1 MANNTIDVNSVYQK
15 VLALANKEQR
25 GYITPQEFNYFAD
38 QAQYYIFENYFYDLK
53 TARLKP
59 TNDTEASDEIEILNE
74 KISVHKRINQAVTV
88 STGIHTVPSTVYNL
102 TSVFKDTINIHE
114 VDNAEL
120 RFISGNPL
128 SSPTATR
135 PVYERVGANKI
146 KIHPTTTYSA
156 DANIKCDFVEK
167 PALPNWGYVV
177 INGKAL
183 YNSSQSTDFDLHE
196 SEENNLVMKIL
207 ELAGITL
214 KDSELYQNAVVQNA
228 NTKAEKNN

>member
-1 MANNTIDVNSVYQK
+1 MANNTVDVNSVYQK

-88 STGIHTVPSTVYNL
+88 SNGIHTVPSTVYNL
-102 TSVFKDTINIHE
+102 TSVFKDTTNIYE

-156 DANIKCDFVEK
+156 DANIKCDFIEK
-167 PALPNWGYVV
+167 PASP
-177 INGKAL
+177 KAL

-214 KDSELYQNAVVQNA
+214 KDSELLQNAVIQNS

>member
-1 MANNTIDVNSVYQK
+1 MANNTVDVNSVYQK

-74 KISVHKRINQAVTV
+74 KISVHKRIA
-88 STGIHTVPSTVYNL
+88 
-102 TSVFKDTINIHE
+102 SVFKGTTNIYE

-135 PVYERVGANKI
+135 PVYERVGPNKI

-156 DANIKCDFVEK
+156 DANIKCDFIEK
-167 PALPNWGYVV
+167 PASPNWGYVV

-183 YNSSQSTDFDLHE
+183 YNSNQSTDFDLHE